1 MMKTVKKI
9 KVWDILVRFTHWA
22 VAIGILANLAITED
36 GSTWH
41 EYVGYTVV
49 GLVAMR
55 LLWGLIGTKYAR
67 FSNFFPTPK
76 RIKTHLKTF
85 KNKQMDENHLGHNPF
100 GALMMFA
107 LWGVIIVLGVSGY
120 LMGTDQFWGVDEIEE
135 IHEILANSLYVLVPV
150 HVLSA
155 IVMGKLQRQNLVK
168 AMITGN
174 KTVLVDDTHQDV
186 SNKEDTD
193 SPDTNNT
200 DTDKSEQS
208 VLDKSDKASDTVSA
222 DKESDK

>member
-1 MMKTVKKI
+1 MKTVKKI